1 MCSRKG
7 SFISTFPGFAGAPY
21 IPTAKAG
28 GFTARFGKRHHLF
41 PPKDIKAAGPKN
53 LILELAAFLDLFSK
67 WQPYLCWLLK

>member
-28 GFTARFGKRHHLF
+28 GFTARFGKIFLTSYYLSAMPVNLTPRLWVFRLLGLF
-41 PPKDIKAAGPKN
+41 
-53 LILELAAFLDLFSK
+53 FLPFIQK
-67 WQPYLCWLLK
+67 